1 MVAAGGAD
9 GSVAVWDAYPGTGRN
24 LGTGGTS
31 GTGGYPGT
39 GVNPGMDIGH
49 RLLFCHQLRPAER
62 PIVHLEWLHLPPLH
76 PQLSDQEGIWSKH
89 HQGRLV
95 LLSAA
100 LDGSV
105 HCVDYSGTY
114 V

>member
-1 MVAAGGAD
+1 M
-9 GSVAVWDAYPGTGRN
+9 P
-24 LGTGGTS
+24 
-31 GTGGYPGT
+31 
-39 GVNPGMDIGH
+39 VNPYPVTLI
-49 RLLFCHQLRPAER
+49 PR
-62 PIVHLEWLHLPPLH
+62 PIVHLEWLQLPPLH

-105 HCVDYSGTY
+105 HCVDYSGIY
-114 V
+114 VYVYV